1 MWDGKFALPRRRE
14 HFYSR
19 SDREIEPLDHI
30 RLLDDFDKL
39 VPYMCSENDIPVLR
53 HPDLHLFNVFVNPI
67 DLEVTSIRDWQGTR
81 GLPYTIQSGY
91 PRFFSN
97 DGKGLSRVR
106 DLDRLPDNL
115 DSLEPDE
122 KESLPIAHTER
133 LSCQLYVLTNAKYN
147 RPHFDMLSQKVNSL
161 RAEVVS
167 RAGLP
172 WNGDLVAF
180 QNAVLDIIDNWERFS
195 TDQLCPL
202 EYSADEVATW
212 REEYGEWAESYDS
225 LLAFRADLG
234 INEEGWVPSE
244 KYEETAQRNRWLR
257 REVTAS
263 AEPEERREIWRIWPF
278 KDTEDMS
285 EWHELVC
292 KGEMTL

>member
-1 MWDGKFALPRRRE
+1 MWNRKFALPRRRE

-53 HPDLHLFNVFVNPI
+53 HPDLHLFNIFVNPI
-67 DLEVTSIRDWQGTR
+67 DLEVTGILDWQGTR

-91 PRFFSN
+91 PRVLSN
-97 DGKGLSRVR
+97 DGKGVSRVR

-115 DSLEPDE
+115 DLLEPDE
-122 KESLPIAHTER
+122 KESLQIAHTER
-133 LSCQLYVLTNAKYN
+133 LSCQLYVLANAKYN
-147 RPHFDMLSQKVNSL
+147 RPHLDILSQKVNYL

-172 WNGDLVAF
+172 WNGDLVTF
-180 QNAVLDIIDNWERFS
+180 QNALVDIIDNWERFS

-202 EYSADEVATW
+202 EYSADEVAKW
-212 REEYGEWAESYDS
+212 REE
-225 LLAFRADLG
+225 
-234 INEEGWVPSE
+234 
-244 KYEETAQRNRWLR
+244 
-257 REVTAS
+257 
-263 AEPEERREIWRIWPF
+263 
-278 KDTEDMS
+278 
-285 EWHELVC
+285 
-292 KGEMTL
+292 